1 MSSPRSLWRP
11 ALVIVVAAAQT
22 TRGALSASVHIDEE
36 SVAAFLSDEDI
47 CGDFNHRESCLQRG
61 GRASER

>member
-36 SVAAFLSDEDI
+36 SVAAFLSGEDI

-61 GRASER
+61 RRASER